1 MEEEGRRRWIGRQER
16 KCTYWPAS
24 ACSYWSAA
32 VTVECLPVSTGG
44 TSETCPKMHFSLRLA
59 RLLLVSAVFCVGKR
73 SISPASRSVRRCP
86 CNEATFRAFQWA
98 LNWALIVFE
107 SFLRS
112 LFRRW
117 GEVGAR
123 PVPRVQQTHQARAE
137 YDGEGAR
144 EFRSCLRAT
153 DQRGE
158 RIFHTYTLKRCCEWS
173 DRVRLNMQLPHN
185 K

>member
-1 MEEEGRRRWIGRQER
+1 MDRTARE
-16 KCTYWPAS
+16 KMHLLAS
-24 ACSYWSAA
+24 VC
-32 VTVECLPVSTGG
+32 VLILIRGGDCRVSTSVYGWD
-44 TSETCPKMHFSLRLA
+44 TPETCPKMHFSLRLA

-73 SISPASRSVRRCP
+73 SISPACRSVHRCP
-86 CNEATFRAFQWA
+86 CIEATFRAFQWA

-117 GEVGAR
+117 GEVGAWS
-123 PVPRVQQTHQARAE
+123 VPWLQQTHQARAE
-137 YDGEGAR
+137 YDGESAR

-158 RIFHTYTLKRCCEWS
+158 RIFRKLKSPWAEC
-173 DRVRLNMQLPHN
+173 DRVGLNN
-185 K
+185 KYNCK